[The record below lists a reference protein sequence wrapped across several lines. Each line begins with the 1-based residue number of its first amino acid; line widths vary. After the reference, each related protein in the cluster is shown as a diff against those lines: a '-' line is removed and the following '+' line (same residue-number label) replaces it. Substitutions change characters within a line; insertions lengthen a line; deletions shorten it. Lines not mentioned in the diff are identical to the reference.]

1 MSDTIKR
8 PYELMSQMADRL
20 VNKLA
25 PACERIEI
33 AGSLRRRKA
42 MVGDIEILLIPVAY
56 TDLFGNP
63 LPGATQVDSLL
74 ATWPIKL
81 VKNGQKYKQF
91 IMEGNSG
98 TEYTVDLFIQPDPA
112 TWGVNYMIRT
122 GSSDFSHKM
131 VTQKSLGGLMPDE
144 YSVKDARVWCN
155 GTPLATPEESNIF
168 EIWGMNF
175 IKPEERI

>member
-8 PYELMSQMADRL
+8 PYELMNQMAERL
-20 VNKLA
+20 VKKLA

-42 MVGDIEILLIPVAY
+42 MVGDIELVLIPIAY
-56 TDLFGNP
+56 TDLFGAP

-91 IMEGNSG
+91 TLEGNSG
-98 TEYTVDLFIQPDPA
+98 AEFTVDLFIQPDPA
-112 TWGVNYMIRT
+112 TWGVNMMIRT

-131 VTQKSLGGLMPDE
+131 VTAKELGGLRPDE
-144 YSVKDARVWCN
+144 FTVRDARVWCN
-155 GTPLATPEESNIF
+155 GAALETPNEEDVF
-168 EIWGMNF
+168 RLWGMDF